1 MRSASPHGSGRTH
14 SECRAGVWPWRVEE
28 CQRKQSSWRR
38 ETEKCYSLA
47 WGLWQGWCSKHIDPL
62 SASLSEIANFLL
74 NVRMVNGAPHSTP
87 HIISAISAILTPQS
101 GLAPMQHP
109 AWSQMSH
116 TIYPVGQHLIV
127 FKGCSMNAPLSQSTR
142 MSCS

>member
-1 MRSASPHGSGRTH
+1 MRSASPQGSGRTH

-38 ETEKCYSLA
+38 ETEKCCSLA

-87 HIISAISAILTPQS
+87 PIISAISATHPPIGVSPHAASRMIANVTYYLSS
-101 GLAPMQHP
+101 GTTSYCLQGMFNERATQPKYQN
-109 AWSQMSH
+109 
-116 TIYPVGQHLIV
+116 VL
-127 FKGCSMNAPLSQSTR
+127 
-142 MSCS
+142 